1 MAWEIL
7 IQNSII
13 TEGRIFFNLSEKYL
27 IFNFIVHNCPK
38 NPKNVEIKKIII
50 ELQKRNTE
58 LEQKVKD
65 MKIDGETN
73 QKFIEAIDNVYM
85 EENSQLK
92 KKNRELKE
100 KKNKYKS
107 ANQELVNLF
116 SFCFNLYRLVK
127 FFLKKNIQI
136 KKITDEYDLLE

>member
-116 SFCFNLYRLVK
+116 PFRFNLYR
-127 FFLKKNIQI
+127 
-136 KKITDEYDLLE
+136 